1 MESYNSYFN
10 TYAQGE
16 IINEKLHVE
25 KSQKC
30 VVVIP
35 VYKQKLSQFEKDN
48 LSNTVNRLK
57 DSYDICIIGPSS
69 INVSRLSKEFNY
81 KFQYKKYNNSTFKS
95 KESYSLLL
103 ESADFYETFN
113 NWEYMLLVQL
123 DVWIF
128 GTAENLEKFLT
139 YDFAY
144 IGAPWSRNY
153 IMKAFGVDDEFCG
166 NGGFSLRNTSMMIDI
181 LSNSDVNATKYVT
194 VEDQYIS
201 YIIYNDKKY
210 DTCLVDIALQFS
222 IDNEPEYWHKR
233 LGNMK
238 YPFGVHM
245 GKKEFKDYWS
255 SYIERS
261 KLEYEKHLSVQIIPI
276 VVSLTS
282 FKDRLIN
289 DAPKIITNMLDE
301 QILKPNLVS
310 LCIYKDDLDNI
321 KRIQSKLRKYI
332 DSGKLE
338 IIVAEDNLRPH
349 LKYYYTMKKHKD
361 AIIITVDDDEI
372 YSNEL
377 IRKLYNTYLEY
388 PNCVSA
394 NRIHKMT
401 YDINGYALDYNKWEY
416 EYDYNSF
423 PSFDNFATGVG
434 GVLYPPDILKI
445 DTLSLDEIKEYITT
459 DDIYLKLIEN
469 RKNILVVGTNDIRL
483 QKLKYINTESAKT
496 FRLCDVNT
504 KNEMINDVNIKKSG
518 LYRKLNDFKLIC
530 YTVIS
535 GPYDKLIE
543 PKVVTE
549 GWEYIC
555 FTDQTNFKSNV
566 WKILPIPDEI
576 MNDNT
581 LSQVKKQ
588 RIIKIQPYLFLD
600 YDYCLYVDANI
611 TIKTNLNLFFEKHFN
626 DSIVITK
633 HPDRDCIYDEAKAI
647 LKLKK
652 DTSDSLDR
660 QVSVYI
666 NEDFPKHYGLHE
678 TNVILRKNEP
688 EVNKIMSE
696 WADIL
701 KEYSHRD
708 QMSLDYVLWKN
719 EYHITTIP
727 ISERNTFFLCSPHR
741 RNNK

>member
-1 MESYNSYFN
+1 MQSYNSYFN
-10 TYAQGE
+10 TYEQE
-16 IINEKLHVE
+16 DNKEKLHVE

-48 LSNTVNRLK
+48 LRNTVIKLK
-57 DSYDICIIGPSS
+57 DSYDICIIGPNSLKVSS
-69 INVSRLSKEFNY
+69 LSKEFNY
-81 KFQYKKYNNSTFKS
+81 KFQYKKYKNSIFKS

-103 ESADFYETFN
+103 ESIDFYDTFSD
-113 NWEYMLLVQL
+113 WEYMLLVQL

-128 GTAENLEKFLT
+128 GTAKDLEKFFI
-139 YDFAY
+139 YNYAY
-144 IGAPWSRNY
+144 IGAPWSKKY
-153 IMKAFGVDDEFCG
+153 IMTAFGIDDEFCG
-166 NGGFSLRNTSMMIDI
+166 NGGLSLRNTSKMMNI
-181 LSNSDVNATKYVT
+181 LSNSNINAEKYIT

-201 YIIYNDKKY
+201 YMIYNDNEY
-210 DTCLVDIALQFS
+210 DICLVDIALQFS

-233 LGNMK
+233 LGDMK

-245 GKKEFKDYWS
+245 GKKEFREYWS

-261 KLEYEKHLSVQIIPI
+261 AIEYDRHIPYVHIPI

-289 DAPKIITNMLDE
+289 DAPKIITNMLE
-301 QILKPNLVS
+301 HQILKPNLVS
-310 LCIYKDDLDNI
+310 LCIYKDDVDNL
-321 KRIQSKLRKYI
+321 KYIQSKLKKYI

-377 IRKLYNTYLEY
+377 IRTLYKTYIDY

-394 NRIHKMT
+394 NRIHKML
-401 YDINGYALDYNKWEY
+401 YDKNGYALNYNKWVY
-416 EYDYNSF
+416 EYDCISF

-434 GVLYPPDILKI
+434 GVLYPPDILGI
-445 DTLSLDEIKEYITT
+445 DTLTLDEIKEYITT

-483 QKLKYINTESAKT
+483 QKLNYINTESAKT
-496 FRLCDVNT
+496 VRLCDNNT
-504 KNEMINDVNIKKSG
+504 KNDIINDVNIKKAG
-518 LYRKLNDFKLIC
+518 LYRKLNDFKLVC

-543 PKVVTE
+543 PKVVTP

-555 FTDQTNFKSNV
+555 FTDQKNFKSDV

-576 MNDNT
+576 MNDKT

-588 RIIKIQPYLFLD
+588 RIMKIQPNLFID
-600 YDYCLYVDANI
+600 YDYCIWVDANI
-611 TIKTNLNLFFEKHFN
+611 TINMNLDTFFERHLN

-633 HPDRDCIYDEAKAI
+633 HPQRDCIYDEGKAI
-647 LKLKK
+647 LKYKK
-652 DTSDSLDR
+652 DTSENINR
-660 QVSVYI
+660 QLSVYI
-666 NEDFPKHYGLHE
+666 DKGFPKHYGLHE
-678 TNVILRKNEP
+678 TNVILRKNDSK
-688 EVNKIMSE
+688 VNEIMSE
-696 WADIL
+696 WANML

-708 QMSLDYVLWKN
+708 QMSLDYILWKN
-719 EYHITTIP
+719 EYNITTIP
-727 ISERNTFFLCSPHR
+727 ASERNAFFSLKPHKK
-741 RNNK
+741 NI